1 MTLSKASPP
10 QGNGQLQD
18 DALNIPLSDL
28 IAFVK
33 ASRWALLTGA
43 ITGGLLAALYT
54 YSQPNQY
61 TSHIT
66 VLPELQT
73 KSGVNLAGLGSL
85 AGLAGIDV
93 NGMAGGT
100 DAIRPELYPNVL
112 QSVPFALSILKQP
125 VQEKGKRGVKPFE
138 VYWQQLPNSW
148 LSKLLP
154 ADESDEEEGVAVTNE
169 SEALELSKEQE
180 GMASELHKR
189 VKAGY
194 DKKTGVLT
202 ISSTMPDPVVAARI
216 ANLSLTYLTEYVT
229 GYRTEKVRRE
239 VDFLVRQVKSA
250 SKRYQDAQYAL
261 SIYRDQN
268 RSLFLNTA
276 KVEEQ
281 RIQAEF
287 MLAQDLFN
295 SMSKQAEMAK
305 IKVQQQTPV
314 FKVLEPAQIPRKK
327 SGPKR
332 IMTVLGGVLLGLV
345 LSLVI
350 VILLHKTVFK
360 KLG

>member
-1 MTLSKASPP
+1 MTLSKASP
-10 QGNGQLQD
+10 QGNGQLHD
-18 DALNIPLSDL
+18 DAITIRLSDL
-28 IAFVK
+28 TAFIRG
-33 ASRWALLTGA
+33 SRWALLTGA
-43 ITGGLLAALYT
+43 LTGGLLAAVYT
-54 YSQPNQY
+54 FSQPNQY
-61 TSHIT
+61 TSRIT

-73 KSGVNLAGLGSL
+73 KSGVNLASLGSL

-93 NGMAGGT
+93 SGMGGGT

-112 QSVPFALSILKQP
+112 QSAPFALSLLKQP
-125 VQEKGKRGVKPFE
+125 VKEKGQREVKPFE
-138 VYWQQLPNSW
+138 TYWQQLPSTW
-148 LSKLLP
+148 LSTWLP
-154 ADESDEEEGVAVTNE
+154 AGEADEEEGMAANNG
-169 SEALELSKEQE
+169 SEALELSKAQE
-180 GMASELHKR
+180 GMTSELHER

-202 ISSTMPDPVVAARI
+202 ISATMPDPVVAAQI
-216 ANLSLTYLTEYVT
+216 ANLSLSYLAEYVT

-239 VDFLVRQVKSA
+239 VDFLVRQVKVA
-250 SKRYQDAQYAL
+250 NKRYQDAQYAL

-287 MLAQDLFN
+287 LLAQDLFN
-295 SMSKQAEMAK
+295 SISKQAEMAK
-305 IKVQQQTPV
+305 IKVQEQTPV

-345 LSLVI
+345 LALVF
-350 VILLHKTVFK
+350 VVLFAKTGFK
-360 KLG
+360 QPG

>member
-1 MTLSKASPP
+1 MTLSKASP

-18 DALNIPLSDL
+18 DAITIRLSDL
-28 IAFVK
+28 TAF
-33 ASRWALLTGA
+33 ARGSRWALLTGA
-43 ITGGLLAALYT
+43 IAGGLLAAVYT
-54 YSQPNQY
+54 FSQPNQY
-61 TSHIT
+61 TSQIT
-66 VLPELQT
+66 VLPELQI
-73 KSGVNLAGLGSL
+73 KSGVNMSGIGSL

-93 NGMAGGT
+93 SGMGGGT

-112 QSVPFALSILKQP
+112 QSIPFALSLMKQP
-125 VQEKGKRGVKPFE
+125 VREKGQRGVKPFE
-138 VYWQQLPNSW
+138 VYWQQLPSSW
-148 LSKLLP
+148 LSNWLP
-154 ADESDEEEGVAVTNE
+154 SYEADEEEGVTE
-169 SEALELSKEQE
+169 SSGSEALELSKAQE
-180 GMASELHKR
+180 GMANELHTR

-202 ISSTMPDPVVAARI
+202 ISSTMPDPLVAARI
-216 ANLSLTYLTEYVT
+216 ANLSLAYLTEYVT

-239 VDFLVRQVKSA
+239 ADFLVQQVKSA

-305 IKVQQQTPV
+305 IKVQEQKPV

-332 IMTVLGGVLLGLV
+332 VMTVLGGVLLGLL
-345 LSLVI
+345 LSLVF
-350 VILLHKTVFK
+350 VILLNKSGFK
-360 KLG
+360 QQG